1 MVSTSGKTLPL
12 ASILASNLVTPFN
25 GLNVVIV
32 TALAMV
38 FWWQRDVRFLF
49 DALGVMIAIVANNVL
64 AVLQEVR
71 AHRAV
76 ERATAAL
83 RHRVTVVRDG
93 VTLTLDSTEVVAGD
107 VVVLTRGTMLP
118 GDGVVASGEALEVDT
133 SMLTGEAVA
142 HVCVTGEPL
151 MAGSVCVAGSGTV
164 RITRS
169 GDATQ
174 AARIGHAA
182 SRLLLEA
189 SPMQR
194 HINRLFQISFALAV
208 GIAGVDVLLR
218 LQGQTMDADSIRHT
232 AAIVLGLIPEG
243 LVLFSTVTFALTMAR
258 MAKLGV
264 IVQHLPAVE
273 SLASVDAMCFDKTG
287 TLTERQTRV
296 ADVVALGGASADE
309 VRAVLAAYAHAIND
323 EGLVIDALRALPMV
337 DGCAIAAQKHV
348 PFTSQRRFSAVQA
361 TTDQWFVLGA
371 PELLLGERGAETEG
385 GHAAGR
391 QLALC
396 TASAV
401 EPALSGLTPI
411 CLVTFDDT
419 TSPQAAPLLAGLDA
433 QRVAV
438 HVLTGDAESSALRVL
453 RDAGRIDTHG
463 GTTSNTFVQARMFPQ
478 DKQAYVANLRAQGH
492 HVAMVGDGV
501 NDVPAMREANIG
513 VAVRGAVDVAR
524 HVADI
529 VIDRAGLEVLPTV
542 MHEGRIAMRTIMHI
556 AKIFLAKNAVLL
568 ATGLLTAVTSLPLL
582 LTPRR
587 GGLIAVL
594 AVAIPSAVLA
604 ARSRSVTGV
613 QRPYAE
619 ILQYAIMMTLA
630 ACIACVSAT
639 FVLRALTT
647 DSSFP
652 VYVTLLASV
661 LVSLPFVDRDV
672 AVRGLLMR
680 LAVASVLAV
689 VGITIASDVPPIS
702 WIRLYFELP
711 VLSLAGI
718 IPVVVAAAWSAAV
731 TFAIHSVGHRLWR
744 IQP

>member
-25 GLNVVIV
+25 GLSVVIV

-38 FWWQRDVRFLF
+38 FWWQQDVRFLF

-76 ERATAAL
+76 ERATSAL
-83 RHRVTVVRDG
+83 RHRVMVVREG
-93 VTLTLDSTEVVAGD
+93 ATHTLDSTEVVVGD
-107 VVVLTRGTMLP
+107 VVVLARGTMLP

-169 GDATQ
+169 GDATE

-208 GIAGVDVLLR
+208 GIAVADVLLR
-218 LQGQTMDADSIRHT
+218 LQSQTMDADSVRHT

-296 ADVVALGGASADE
+296 ADVVAFGGASADD
-309 VRAVLAAYAHAIND
+309 VRGILAAYAHAIND
-323 EGLVIDALRALPMV
+323 EGVVIDALRILPMV
-337 DGCAIAAQKHV
+337 DGSTIAALQHV
-348 PFTSQRRFSAVQA
+348 PFTSQRRFSAVQ
-361 TTDQWFVLGA
+361 TDADHWYVLGA
-371 PELLLGERGAETEG
+371 PELLLPQASAEGE
-385 GHAAGR
+385 HSVGR

-396 TASAV
+396 TATAV
-401 EPALSGLTPI
+401 APDLRGLTLI

-419 TSPQAAPLLAGLDA
+419 TSAQAAPLLAGLDA
-433 QRVAV
+433 QHIAV
-438 HVLTGDAESSALRVL
+438 HVLTGDAEASAQRVL
-453 RDAGRIDTHG
+453 RDAGRIDGDGALTR
-463 GTTSNTFVQARMFPQ
+463 NTFVQARMFPKE
-478 DKQAYVANLRAQGH
+478 KQAYVNNLRAQGH

-501 NDVPAMREANIG
+501 NDVPAMREANVG

-529 VIDRAGLEVLPTV
+529 VIDRAGVEVLPTV

-556 AKIFLAKNAVLL
+556 ANIFLAKNAVLL
-568 ATGLLTAVTSLPLL
+568 AVGLLTALTSLPLL

-604 ARSRSVTGV
+604 ARSRSVMPV
-613 QRPYAE
+613 KRPYAE
-619 ILQYAIMMTLA
+619 ILRYSVMMTLA
-630 ACIACVSAT
+630 ACVSCVSAW
-639 FVLRALTT
+639 FVLPALAMDTA
-647 DSSFP
+647 FP
-652 VYVTLLASV
+652 IYVTLLASV
-661 LVSLPFVDRDV
+661 LASLPFVDRDK
-672 AVRGLLMR
+672 AVQRLLAG
-680 LAVASVLAV
+680 LAVSSVLAV
-689 VGITIASDVPPIS
+689 VGITVAPDVPPIS

-711 VLSLAGI
+711 MLSLSGI
-718 IPVVVAAAWSAAV
+718 TPVVVAAVSSAGV
-731 TFAIHSVGHRLWR
+731 TVGIHSAGHPLWR
-744 IQP
+744 IQT

>member
-93 VTLTLDSTEVVAGD
+93 VTHTLDSTEVVAGD

-118 GDGVVASGEALEVDT
+118 GDGVVASGKALEVDT

-142 HVCVTGEPL
+142 HVCVTREPL

-164 RITRS
+164 RITRI
-169 GDATQ
+169 GEATE

-208 GIAGVDVLLR
+208 GIAAVDVLLR

-243 LVLFSTVTFALTMAR
+243 LVLFSTVTLALTMAR

-296 ADVVALGGASADE
+296 ADVVALCGAKEDD
-309 VRAVLAAYAHAIND
+309 VRGILAAYAHAIND
-323 EGLVIDALRALPMV
+323 EGVVLGALRTLPMA
-337 DGCAIAAQKHV
+337 DAGTMAALQHV
-348 PFTSQRRFSAVQA
+348 PFTSQRRFSAVQ
-361 TTDQWFVLGA
+361 TDADRWYVLGA
-371 PELLLGERGAETEG
+371 PELLLPQASAEGE
-385 GHAAGR
+385 HSVGR

-396 TASAV
+396 TATAV
-401 EPALSGLTPI
+401 APDLRGLTPI

-433 QRVAV
+433 QHIAV
-438 HVLTGDAESSALRVL
+438 HVLTGDSETSALRVL
-453 RDAGRIDTHG
+453 REAGRIDG
-463 GTTSNTFVQARMFPQ
+463 DGALERNTFVQARMFPQ
-478 DKQAYVANLRAQGH
+478 DKQAYVNNLRAQGQ

-501 NDVPAMREANIG
+501 NDVPAMREANVGI
-513 VAVRGAVDVAR
+513 AVSGAVDVAR

-529 VIDRAGLEVLPTV
+529 VMDKAGLDVLPAV
-542 MHEGRIAMRTIMHI
+542 MLEGRIAMRTIMHI
-556 AKIFLAKNAVLL
+556 ANIFLAKNAVLL
-568 ATGLLTAVTSLPLL
+568 AVGLLALLTSLPLM

-587 GGLIAVL
+587 GGLISVL

-604 ARSRSVTGV
+604 IRSRSVTPV
-613 QRPYAE
+613 TRPYAE
-619 ILQYAIMMTLA
+619 ILRYSVMMTLA
-630 ACIACVSAT
+630 ACVACVSAWV
-639 FVLRALTT
+639 VLPTLTT
-647 DSSFP
+647 ETTFP
-652 VYVTLLASV
+652 IYVTLLASV
-661 LVSLPFVDRDV
+661 LASLPFVDRDA
-672 AVRGLLMR
+672 AVQRLLTG
-680 LAVASVLAV
+680 LAVLAVLAV
-689 VGITIASDVPPIS
+689 VGITVAPEVPPIA

-711 VLSLAGI
+711 AYSIADI
-718 IPVVVAAAWSAAV
+718 TPVVFAVGWSAAITAV
-731 TFAIHSVGHRLWR
+731 TQRVVHHLWPTR
-744 IQP
+744 A

>member
-1 MVSTSGKTLPL
+1 MSTSGKTLPL

-38 FWWQRDVRFLF
+38 FWWQQDVRFLF

-93 VTLTLDSTEVVAGD
+93 VTHTLDSTEVVAGD
-107 VVVLTRGTMLP
+107 VVVLARGTMLP
-118 GDGVVASGEALEVDT
+118 ADGVVASGEALEVDT

-169 GDATQ
+169 GDATE

-208 GIAGVDVLLR
+208 GIAVADVLLR
-218 LQGQTMDADSIRHT
+218 LQSQTMDADSIRHT

-287 TLTERQTRV
+287 TLTERRTRV
-296 ADVVALGGASADE
+296 AAMTPMCDMSTEALQG
-309 VRAVLAAYAHAIND
+309 LIAAYANAISD
-323 EGLVIDALRALPMV
+323 EGPVIDALRELPQV
-337 DGCAIAAQKHV
+337 EGITIDARRHI
-348 PFTSQRRFSAVQA
+348 PFTSQRRCSAVQ
-361 TTDQWFVLGA
+361 TKEDHWYILGA
-371 PELLLGERGAETEG
+371 PDVLLDKALRTGSDER
-385 GHAAGR
+385 
-391 QLALC
+391 QVLLC
-396 TASAV
+396 VATSIDPV
-401 EPALSGLTPI
+401 FENLQPLCSITL
-411 CLVTFDDT
+411 DDT
-419 TSPQAAPLLAGLDA
+419 TSASATHVLDGLHTQNID
-433 QRVAV
+433 V
-438 HVLTGDAESSALRVL
+438 HVLTGDAEVSALRVL
-453 RDAGRIDTHG
+453 RETGRIDLNGKLDAQTYL
-463 GTTSNTFVQARMFPQ
+463 SARMLPQ
-478 DKQAYVANLRAQGH
+478 DKQTYVATLREQGR

-556 AKIFLAKNAVLL
+556 ANIFLAKNAVLL
-568 ATGLLTAVTSLPLL
+568 AVGLLTALTSLPLL

-594 AVAIPSAVLA
+594 AVAVPSAILA
-604 ARSRSVTGV
+604 ARSRSVTPV
-613 QRPYAE
+613 TRPYAE
-619 ILQYAIMMTLA
+619 ILRYSVMMTLA
-630 ACIACVSAT
+630 ACVACVSAWVVLPALAMETT
-639 FVLRALTT
+639 F
-647 DSSFP
+647 P
-652 VYVTLLASV
+652 IYVTLLASV
-661 LVSLPFVDRDV
+661 LASLPFVDRDV
-672 AVRGLLMR
+672 AVRRLLMR
-680 LAVASVLAV
+680 LAVASMLAV
-689 VGITIASDVPPIS
+689 VGITIAPDVPPIS

-711 VLSLAGI
+711 MLSISGI

-731 TFAIHSVGHRLWR
+731 TAAIHSAGHRPWR